1 MLNHNLNQLLNQK
14 ILENKYNHSVNLT
27 KFFELN
33 KTVLKI
39 IALIL
44 NLNILIIN
52 FQLNVHVGSNVIR
65 KLTLKF

>member
-14 ILENKYNHSVNLT
+14 ILENKYNHSENLT

-52 FQLNVHVGSNVIR
+52 FQLNLHVGSNVIR